1 MNANLPALILLGIG
15 VLAAVLGGIILLVAA
30 FRQSVVW
37 GLVALFVPM
46 GNIVF
51 TCVHWAEARLGFLMN
66 FGGVL
71 VCIGAVFTMPDV
83 RAAMKN
89 GSLPMPA
96 FAKVEPAKQVSAKE
110 LSQQIMDK
118 REAVEKLQGS
128 FVIIG
133 RELQTQYAALEDRR
147 AGLKPADVVAVAKFN
162 EEAAAYQARNT
173 QHRSLQQQIT
183 QTQADLEKLIA
194 TRNGASQPGGGKKVV
209 MYTTARCPACVMAK
223 QYFAKKG
230 VPYEEIDVERSAQGR
245 EAFQK
250 LGGRGVPLIMVGTK
264 RMEGFNSQA
273 IDAALSAG

>member
-1 MNANLPALILLGIG
+1 MTAHLPALILLGIG
-15 VLAAVLGGIILLVAA
+15 AIAAVLGGIILLVAA
-30 FRQSVVW
+30 FRQSVLW
-37 GLVALFVPM
+37 GLVALFVPL

-51 TCVHWAEARLGFLMN
+51 TCVHWAEARLGFLLN

-71 VCIGAVFTMPDV
+71 VCVGAIFTMPDV
-83 RAAMKN
+83 RAAIKN
-89 GSLPMPA
+89 RSLPMSA
-96 FAKVEPAKQVSAKE
+96 FAGSEIAKPPSAQE

-128 FVIIG
+128 FVLVG
-133 RELQTQYAALEDRR
+133 RELQTQYAALENRR
-147 AGLKPADVVAVAKFN
+147 SGLKPADVVAVAKFN

-183 QTQADLEKLIA
+183 QTQAELEKLITA
-194 TRNGASQPGGGKKVV
+194 RNGANQPGGSKKVV

-230 VPYEEIDVERSAQGR
+230 VPYEEIDVEKSPQGR

-264 RMEGFNSQA
+264 RMEGFSSQA
-273 IDAALSAG
+273 IDAALAAG

>member
-1 MNANLPALILLGIG
+1 MTAHLPALIILGIG
-15 VLAAVLGGIILLVAA
+15 AIAAMLGGIILLVAA
-30 FRQSVVW
+30 FRQSVPW
-37 GLVALFVPM
+37 GLVALFVPL

-51 TCVHWAEARLGFLMN
+51 TCVHWAEARLGFLLN

-71 VCIGAVFTMPDV
+71 VCIGAIFTMPDV
-83 RAAMKN
+83 RAAIKN

-96 FAKVEPAKQVSAKE
+96 FAGSEIAKQPSAKE
-110 LSQQIMDK
+110 LNQQIMDK

-128 FVIIG
+128 FVVVG
-133 RELQTQYAALEDRR
+133 RELQMQYAALENRR
-147 AGLKPADVVAVAKFN
+147 AGLKPTDVGAVAKFN

-183 QTQADLEKLIA
+183 QTQAELEKLLA
-194 TRNGASQPGGGKKVV
+194 ARNGASQPGGSKKVV
-209 MYTTARCPACVMAK
+209 VYTTARCPACVMAK

-230 VPYEEIDVERSAQGR
+230 VPYEEIDVEKSPQGR

-264 RMEGFNSQA
+264 RMEGFSSQA
-273 IDAALSAG
+273 IDAALAAG